1 MDSGNLLDDATM
13 CELITTELTAKG
25 WIPSAVAGT
34 SIPGQ
39 AGGVVRHSLSDPLSF
54 PPPAGSRGFSSSAAT
69 AAMAAAGFHSSPPHP
84 QASWLLDGF
93 PRTLAQAKYLD
104 SFLSPRYA
112 PLNLVINICVPPTT
126 ILSRITSR
134 LIHPASGRVYNLEYN
149 PPRVAGKDDVTGEPL
164 IRRTD
169 DEEKVWRGRVERYEE
184 EVGPLEN
191 WLEQKGLVW
200 KVTGETS
207 DEIYPKIEAEVL
219 RRFGE
224 NEDLSAEGIMDVG
237 FEEQELGRLAMKA
250 ATL

>member
-1 MDSGNLLDDATM
+1 
-13 CELITTELTAKG
+13 
-25 WIPSAVAGT
+25 
-34 SIPGQ
+34 
-39 AGGVVRHSLSDPLSF
+39 
-54 PPPAGSRGFSSSAAT
+54 
-69 AAMAAAGFHSSPPHP
+69 
-84 QASWLLDGF
+84 
-93 PRTLAQAKYLD
+93 LAQAKYLD

-219 RRFGE
+219 RRFAE